1 MVEQDWQ
8 CEAET
13 HSSTGLGRFHGFRR
27 HATRG
32 EPRGD
37 ADGMYDAHSPDRLI
51 LRRTAIAD
59 GRTDEEL
66 ARLIRGR
73 SWSRVRRGAYL
84 DGQLP
89 ATAVARH
96 ALLVAAT
103 VGDLRRPAVVS
114 HQSAAVLLGLPLW
127 NAPLD
132 KVHITRRPPASS
144 QTTGPLRCHVARL
157 GDDEVTAVGGV
168 QVTDVAR
175 TVLDLARSLPF
186 EAAVVAVDAALH
198 EGLLPRELIE
208 RRLFD
213 IAGTRGSRHAARV
226 VRFADGRSASVGES
240 RSRVVLKELGLQ
252 PSALQFE
259 VRAAGGAFLART
271 DFAWEKQRVVGEF
284 DGRVKY
290 GRLLRPG
297 QDPGDAVFEE
307 KRREDAIRDEGWEV
321 VRWTWP
327 DLTDRTQLAE
337 RVQRAH
343 DRGSRRGA

>member
-1 MVEQDWQ
+1 MDGSH
-8 CEAET
+8 A
-13 HSSTGLGRFHGFRR
+13 HGR
-27 HATRG
+27 
-32 EPRGD
+32 
-37 ADGMYDAHSPDRLI
+37 LV
-51 LRRTAIAD
+51 LRRAAVAD
-59 GRTDEEL
+59 GRSDDQL

-73 SWSRVRRGAYL
+73 SWVRVRRGAYL

-103 VGDLRRPAVVS
+103 LADLRRPAVVS

-127 NAPLD
+127 GAPLD
-132 KVHITRRPPASS
+132 KVHVTRHPPASS
-144 QTTGPLRCHVARL
+144 QTAGPLRSHVARL
-157 GDDEVTAVGGV
+157 RDDEVTTVAGV

-175 TVLDLARSLPF
+175 TALDLARSLPF
-186 EAAVVAVDAALH
+186 EPAVVAVDAALH
-198 EGLLPRELIE
+198 EGMLPRELLE

-240 RSRVVLKELGLQ
+240 RSRVVLHELGLT

-259 VRAAGGAFLART
+259 VRSPGGGFVALT
-271 DFAWEKQRVVGEF
+271 DFAWEEQRVVGEF

-297 QDPGDAVFEE
+297 QHPGEAVFEE
-307 KRREDAIRDEGWEV
+307 KRREDAIRDEGWSV
-321 VRWTWP
+321 LRWTWP
-327 DLTDRTQLAE
+327 DLADRERLGE
-337 RVQRAH
+337 RVRRAH
-343 DRGSRRGA
+343 ERGLRRGS